1 MFPLYIWLITGVL
14 TAALIFFVFAQA
26 ALTRSSGQSAA
37 DAAALAAA
45 QEARDLLYDDFL
57 AGIGEDADEDV
68 DLGDI
73 LDGLD
78 LPNGPPCAAAERLA
92 DRNDAALTGCD
103 PLSDG
108 YRVVVDTRGTVGESL
123 IPGTES
129 LTATAEATAVIRGL
143 CELTEDEG
151 QDEDDGGDEGGDEE
165 QDEDDRVDLRCDED
179 RDWSFDPG
187 DEGGRPEA
195 RDLFRVYLED

>member
-1 MFPLYIWLITGVL
+1 M
-14 TAALIFFVFAQA
+14 FFVFAQA

-57 AGIGEDADEDV
+57 DGIGEDAGEDV
-68 DLGDI
+68 DLGGI

-78 LPNGPPCAAAERLA
+78 LPDGPPCAAAQRLA
-92 DRNDAALTGCD
+92 DRNDADVTDCA
-103 PLSDG
+103 PLSDR
-108 YRVVVDTRGTVGESL
+108 YLVVVETRGTVGDSL

-129 LTATAEATAVIRGL
+129 ETASAEATAVIRGL

-151 QDEDDGGDEGGDEE
+151 QDEDDGGDEE

-187 DEGGRPEA
+187 DDGGRPEA